1 MEAVQYRALAPEG
14 QPKGDR
20 GKSTIVGL
28 RAARSS
34 RVLPPIHVIQRR
46 SPVAKR
52 RTDPVSS
59 CGGRTFTWHSPA
71 SFGLGVRLRDESD
84 RESAKYKTDLGSTRI
99 RRSSEILSEGE
110 QRALA
115 LAAFL
120 TEVSV
125 STPGAPIIIDD
136 PVSSLDHERLVN
148 VAERLVQ
155 EAEHRQ
161 VIVFTHSLEFLYDL
175 ENHVEKVDSP
185 FMVRTIFRTDDSRT
199 GLLNPSPLPWKGQ
212 KVKNRIN
219 VLRDSLTKIK
229 KMRNEAPD
237 EYEVGTRHIYTLLRE
252 TYERFVEE
260 VLFHNVVRRYSPDV
274 RTNELRYVTV
284 PDAIAERFHKGYDK
298 SCDYSHDNPRGSP
311 VAPPDPEEIEQD
323 IDEFMALIEDTRKAQ
338 SNTEKNRPS
347 MKP

>member
-1 MEAVQYRALAPEG
+1 M
-14 QPKGDR
+14 
-20 GKSTIVGL
+20 
-28 RAARSS
+28 
-34 RVLPPIHVIQRR
+34 
-46 SPVAKR
+46 
-52 RTDPVSS
+52 
-59 CGGRTFTWHSPA
+59 
-71 SFGLGVRLRDESD
+71 
-84 RESAKYKTDLGSTRI
+84 
-99 RRSSEILSEGE
+99 
-110 QRALA
+110 
-115 LAAFL
+115 
-120 TEVSV
+120 
-125 STPGAPIIIDD
+125 IDD

-175 ENHVEKVDSP
+175 ENHIEKVGSS
-185 FMVRTIFRTDDSRT
+185 FMVRTIFRTPDGHT

-219 VLRDSLTKIK
+219 ALRDSLAKIK

-237 EYEVGTRHIYTLLRE
+237 EYEVRTRHIYTLLRE
-252 TYERFVEE
+252 TYERFIEE
-260 VLFHNVVRRYSPDV
+260 VLFHNVVRRYNPDI

-284 PDAIAERFHKGYDK
+284 PDGIAERFHKGYDK

-311 VAPPDPEEIEQD
+311 VSPPDPEEIEQD
-323 IDEFMALIEDTRKAQ
+323 LDEFVALIEDTRKAQ